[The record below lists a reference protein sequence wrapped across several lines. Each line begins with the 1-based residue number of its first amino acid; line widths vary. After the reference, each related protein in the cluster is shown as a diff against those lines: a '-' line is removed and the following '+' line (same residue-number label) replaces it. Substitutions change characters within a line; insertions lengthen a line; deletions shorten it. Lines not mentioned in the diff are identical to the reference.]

1 MFPLARQIQGK
12 KFMSKHF
19 PSNTVNPLLC
29 YPHVLFS
36 ELYGAT
42 FHRGKT
48 GKGTRREGE
57 GGRGPRLFQ

>member
-29 YPHVLFS
+29 PQHPPTLTRPYKVVTYKQDLKYIQHNHVYQS
-36 ELYGAT
+36 
-42 FHRGKT
+42 
-48 GKGTRREGE
+48 
-57 GGRGPRLFQ
+57 